1 MLLAAGDTF
10 AITRPAAQLLRYLV
24 TAAADEGN
32 YLLNIGPRA
41 DGTVRRAEVTRLRQ
55 IGRWLKVNGQA
66 IYGSQRCGRI
76 MPPGSQIWTHENMLG
91 FWTCKGNV
99 GYLHVFHWPGSEAV
113 ASLVG
118 TRAVSATVLQTA
130 QRAKIRQ
137 EHNGR
142 LVICGLL
149 RKPPDPH
156 VTVIKVRFVER
167 PGMLRQPDRAA
178 WLTGK
183 A

>member
-1 MLLAAGDTF
+1 
-10 AITRPAAQLLRYLV
+10 
-24 TAAADEGN
+24 
-32 YLLNIGPRA
+32 
-41 DGTVRRAEVTRLRQ
+41 
-55 IGRWLKVNGQA
+55 
-66 IYGSQRCGRI
+66 
-76 MPPGSQIWTHENMLG
+76 
-91 FWTCKGNV
+91 V

>member
-1 MLLAAGDTF
+1 M
-10 AITRPAAQLLRYLV
+10 LRYLV

-41 DGTVRRAEVTRLRQ
+41 DGTVRRAEVTRLSQ

-76 MPPGSQIWTHENMLG
+76 M
-91 FWTCKGNV
+91 
-99 GYLHVFHWPGSEAV
+99 
-113 ASLVG
+113 
-118 TRAVSATVLQTA
+118 
-130 QRAKIRQ
+130 
-137 EHNGR
+137 
-142 LVICGLL
+142 
-149 RKPPDPH
+149 PPDPH